1 MAAET
6 ENPVQK
12 FGMYLAHVGINAENE
27 EDTMKIV
34 HEFQDLMGLVPM
46 TTAPISEFAG
56 DFIEV
61 MKPGHGSGAKGHI
74 GFHVD
79 DVDAAAKWFDEH
91 GSAID
96 WSHCAKNPDGSLHLI
111 YFKKEIAGFAIHIT
125 EQK

>member
-6 ENPVQK
+6 ENPVQE

-61 MKPGHGSGAKGHI
+61 MKPGHGCGEKGHL
-74 GFHVD
+74 GFHVNNTEE
-79 DVDAAAKWFDEH
+79 AAKWFDAH
-91 GSAID
+91 GSEID
-96 WSHCAKNPDGSLHLI
+96 WNHCAKKPDGSLFLV
-111 YFKKEIAGFAIHIT
+111 YFKHEIAGFAIHLT